1 MRRHSLKR
9 LALFGGIAV
18 ALCSASAREPG
29 KAAAAAVEPEGS
41 GRVVVRIVSRDST
54 ITARAG
60 GKNGPVYSMQD
71 KNGETI
77 LPAMTLQQLHA
88 QRPEVARK
96 VEAMSA
102 VDTGAALAGTD

>member
-9 LALFGGIAV
+9 LALFGGV
-18 ALCSASAREPG
+18 GLALCSASAREPG
-29 KAAAAAVEPEGS
+29 KAVAAAAGPQDS
-41 GRVVVRIVSRDST
+41 GRIVVRIVSRDST

-71 KNGETI
+71 KNGLTVV
-77 LPAMTLQQLHA
+77 PAMTLQQLHA